1 MVFHVNFVNVSH
13 LDHRLKEK
21 YQFKFLFLF
30 SFLLLYGAVKGF
42 MTAVKVNVP
51 QRGVKIKIYINFY
64 LNFFSFLKDSGP
76 LRLISLFNL

>member
-21 YQFKFLFLF
+21 YQFKFLLF

-64 LNFFSFLKDSGP
+64 LNFFSFLKDSEP